1 MDETNEIIDDE
12 DRVCEWAGCNQ
23 HYVGLEALV
32 QHVNSVHVQV
42 KTSPVKPNLV
52 HGSLIYW
59 NNISVNEFMVYFLA
73 NASWWWV
80 YLPVERLSPKGTRIQ
95 CSV

>member
-1 MDETNEIIDDE
+1 MDDTNEIIDDE

-42 KTSPVKPNLV
+42 RLLPSSVKPNLV
-52 HGSLIYW
+52 GQ
-59 NNISVNEFMVYFLA
+59 
-73 NASWWWV
+73 
-80 YLPVERLSPKGTRIQ
+80 T
-95 CSV
+95 CSIPDMIA

>member
-42 KTSPVKPNLV
+42 KTSLELV
-52 HGSLIYW
+52 RGPLVLTGQY
-59 NNISVNEFMVYFLA
+59 
-73 NASWWWV
+73 
-80 YLPVERLSPKGTRIQ
+80 R
-95 CSV
+95 

>member
-1 MDETNEIIDDE
+1 MDDTNEIIDDE

-42 KTSPVKPNLV
+42 KIRHLYLSRTIMVE
-52 HGSLIYW
+52 SLYD
-59 NNISVNEFMVYFLA
+59 NI
-73 NASWWWV
+73 
-80 YLPVERLSPKGTRIQ
+80 I
-95 CSV
+95 

>member
-1 MDETNEIIDDE
+1 MSENKTVLYSDKIDDIDEANEIIDDE

-42 KTSPVKPNLV
+42 KV
-52 HGSLIYW
+52 
-59 NNISVNEFMVYFLA
+59 
-73 NASWWWV
+73 
-80 YLPVERLSPKGTRIQ
+80 LP
-95 CSV
+95 

>member
-1 MDETNEIIDDE
+1 MDDTNEIIDDE

-42 KTSPVKPNLV
+42 KIRQLNLSRTIMV
-52 HGSLIYW
+52 ESLYD
-59 NNISVNEFMVYFLA
+59 NI
-73 NASWWWV
+73 
-80 YLPVERLSPKGTRIQ
+80 I
-95 CSV
+95 

>member
-1 MDETNEIIDDE
+1 MDDTNEIIDDE

-42 KTSPVKPNLV
+42 KIR
-52 HGSLIYW
+52 H
-59 NNISVNEFMVYFLA
+59 
-73 NASWWWV
+73 V
-80 YLPVERLSPKGTRIQ
+80 YLSRTIMVESLYDNII
-95 CSV
+95 

>member
-1 MDETNEIIDDE
+1 MDDTNEIIDDE

-42 KTSPVKPNLV
+42 KIRQLNLSRTIMLE
-52 HGSLIYW
+52 SLYDNMI
-59 NNISVNEFMVYFLA
+59 
-73 NASWWWV
+73 
-80 YLPVERLSPKGTRIQ
+80 
-95 CSV
+95 

>member
-1 MDETNEIIDDE
+1 MDDTNEIIDDE

-42 KTSPVKPNLV
+42 KIRQLYLV
-52 HGSLIYW
+52 
-59 NNISVNEFMVYFLA
+59 
-73 NASWWWV
+73 
-80 YLPVERLSPKGTRIQ
+80 
-95 CSV
+95 

>member
-1 MDETNEIIDDE
+1 MDDTNEIIDDE

-42 KTSPVKPNLV
+42 KIRHLYLRRTILV
-52 HGSLIYW
+52 ETRYD
-59 NNISVNEFMVYFLA
+59 NI
-73 NASWWWV
+73 
-80 YLPVERLSPKGTRIQ
+80 I
-95 CSV
+95 

>member
-1 MDETNEIIDDE
+1 MDDTNEIIDDE

-42 KTSPVKPNLV
+42 KILQLNFSRTIMVE
-52 HGSLIYW
+52 SLYD
-59 NNISVNEFMVYFLA
+59 NI
-73 NASWWWV
+73 
-80 YLPVERLSPKGTRIQ
+80 I
-95 CSV
+95 

>member
-1 MDETNEIIDDE
+1 MDDTNEIIDDE

-42 KTSPVKPNLV
+42 KIRRLYLSRTILV
-52 HGSLIYW
+52 ETRYD
-59 NNISVNEFMVYFLA
+59 NI
-73 NASWWWV
+73 
-80 YLPVERLSPKGTRIQ
+80 I
-95 CSV
+95 

>member
-1 MDETNEIIDDE
+1 MDDTNEIIDDE

-42 KTSPVKPNLV
+42 KIRQLNLSRTIMLE
-52 HGSLIYW
+52 SLYD
-59 NNISVNEFMVYFLA
+59 NI
-73 NASWWWV
+73 
-80 YLPVERLSPKGTRIQ
+80 I
-95 CSV
+95 

>member
-1 MDETNEIIDDE
+1 MDDTNEIIDDE

-42 KTSPVKPNLV
+42 KIRQLYLSRTIMVE
-52 HGSLIYW
+52 SLYDNTI
-59 NNISVNEFMVYFLA
+59 
-73 NASWWWV
+73 
-80 YLPVERLSPKGTRIQ
+80 
-95 CSV
+95 

>member
-1 MDETNEIIDDE
+1 MDDTNEIIDDE

-42 KTSPVKPNLV
+42 KIRQLNLSRTIMME
-52 HGSLIYW
+52 SLYD
-59 NNISVNEFMVYFLA
+59 NI
-73 NASWWWV
+73 
-80 YLPVERLSPKGTRIQ
+80 I
-95 CSV
+95 